1 MIIDIYNPW
10 FYAGMLMGAVF
21 GMLIWPRLIYWWF
34 NR

>member
-1 MIIDIYNPW
+1 MIDISSPW
-10 FYAGMLMGAVF
+10 FYAGMLTGAVV